1 MHNLCCSKTCNS
13 SETTIL
19 EEKVSCVLQFAEQN
33 FITAVRRKFTA
44 DYRKVVANW
53 NLINNWMEKFELPGS
68 VNGQHHGGIKWVRRM
83 WYKTAEF
90 NKGGHKSHLFNQI
103 TPNEQFILYFNS
115 PKMFKTWNNFNV
127 QPWV

>member
-1 MHNLCCSKTCNS
+1 MCLFQMNKAVGALMHNLCCSKTCNS

-68 VNGQHHGGIKWVRRM
+68 VNGQHHGGIK
-83 WYKTAEF
+83 
-90 NKGGHKSHLFNQI
+90 
-103 TPNEQFILYFNS
+103 
-115 PKMFKTWNNFNV
+115 
-127 QPWV
+127 